1 VRSLTVSVC
10 VCAFAFVCVR
20 GCVRLCAFVCVCV
33 RARACVCVCVVC
45 VCVCVSF
52 SQCFTSVLPNATLSD
67 VVGTVTTA
75 LLHSSGVLQ
84 IGIRQGAGCS
94 GG

>member
-1 VRSLTVSVC
+1 MRSLTVSVC

-20 GCVRLCAFVCVCV
+20 GCMRL
-33 RARACVCVCVVC
+33 CVCVCVCVCVCMC

-84 IGIRQGAGCS
+84 IGIRRGAGCS

>member
-1 VRSLTVSVC
+1 MRSLTVSVC
-10 VCAFAFVCVR
+10 VCAFAFVCMRV
-20 GCVRLCAFVCVCV
+20 CVRLCVCVY
-33 RARACVCVCVVC
+33 VC

-84 IGIRQGAGCS
+84 IGMRQGAGCS